1 MDFEGAGADAPN
13 DVDVRLPGPLASP
26 WLEAGIAVFDKE
38 GNVVTLSPDLAAWL
52 GLADPVQKAETSDFL
67 KLLEHRLPEAIP
79 LLTELRAADSGCMER
94 TVSSNADGARSW
106 VRIEAAVNPCGAFV
120 RLSSVLPPPEELAEG
135 GLQHQLGGPARQAQ
149 LFLRLVKAEA
159 QLQNLLR
166 RWPGVIFSQRADFT
180 FRYVSPRV
188 EVLTGV
194 SPDEWRS
201 HPHQFWNVVH
211 EADVEEL
218 RRQCKLAARTREG
231 VTTNYRIRNA
241 KTGQIY
247 YLLEHRQAVTSG
259 SGLVLGYEGMWLDV
273 TRQTIAEKRVSSAV
287 WKDTL
292 ATLTMGL
299 AHDFSN
305 MMAGIIAYSEEFLS
319 KTEPEHP
326 FREGL
331 ALIRQNSFE
340 AAQLV
345 QRITNL
351 HRCKT
356 GERTY
361 HDLNQL
367 IAELTDLVKKILP
380 RRIELEYKLNSDS
393 LPVYMDGVEFRQVL
407 LNLAL
412 NAADAMPNRG
422 KLILSTRRLS
432 KAVEIPNKQG
442 TPPRAPVLCLS
453 VQDTGC
459 GIPER
464 HLDSIFDAFFTT
476 KPLNK
481 GSGLGLYNARLFAEK
496 HHGAI
501 SVESTEGVGTTFH
514 LWLPEADFTESERVE
529 TRVGTRRSVLLAG
542 EPGLL
547 TDSTAEL
554 LRVHDYYVVMAGTAN
569 RTRELIVSEEA
580 GFDAIMVVTAP
591 QDAGFIALL
600 GDLALL
606 APKAKL
612 VLQVIGAHQDHIE
625 TGLLDR
631 MHLVVANSMGEE
643 EFVRRLEQLL
653 GGGKTL

>member
-1 MDFEGAGADAPN
+1 MAF
-13 DVDVRLPGPLASP
+13 P
-26 WLEAGIAVFDKE
+26 WLEAGIAVLDQDW
-38 GNVVTLSPDLAAWL
+38 NVVSLNPDFAAWL
-52 GLADPVQKAETSDFL
+52 GIPAEPSKPGWTNFL
-67 KLLEHRLPEAIP
+67 DVVRDRIPEALP
-79 LLTELRAADSGCMER
+79 VLQKLRSTQSTWVEQTFCTAD
-94 TVSSNADGARSW
+94 DGVKSW
-106 VRIEAAVNPCGAFV
+106 MRLEAATNPSGAFV
-120 RLSSVLPPPEELAEG
+120 RMSSMLPPPAELAEG
-135 GLQHQLGGPARQAQ
+135 GWQQQMGGPARQAQ
-149 LFLRLVKAEA
+149 MFVRLARSEA

-188 EVLTGV
+188 ESLTGIG
-194 SPDEWRS
+194 PEEWRR
-201 HPHQFWNVVH
+201 HPHQFWNIVH

-218 RRQCKLAARTREG
+218 RRQCKVASRVREG
-231 VTTNYRIRNA
+231 VTTHYRIRNA
-241 KTGQIY
+241 KSGQIY
-247 YLLEHRQAVTSG
+247 YLLEHREAVTSG

-319 KTEPEHP
+319 KTEAGHP

-331 ALIRQNSFE
+331 TLIRQNSFE

-356 GERTY
+356 GEKAY

-367 IAELTDLVKKILP
+367 ITELTDLVKKILP
-380 RRIELEYKLNSDS
+380 RRIELESKLNSDS

-422 KLILSTRRLS
+422 KLILSTRRLTEP
-432 KAVEIPNKQG
+432 AEIPNKQG
-442 TPPRAPVLCLS
+442 ATPRPPILCLS
-453 VQDTGC
+453 VKDTGC
-459 GIPER
+459 GIPAK

-514 LWLPEADFTESERVE
+514 IWMPEADFTEGERADAK
-529 TRVGTRRSVLLAG
+529 VGSRRSILLAG

-554 LRVHDYYVVMAGTAN
+554 LRVHDYYVVIAGTPS
-569 RTRELIVSEEA
+569 RTRELIASEEP
-580 GFDAIMVVTAP
+580 GFDAIMLVTAP
-591 QDAGFIALL
+591 NDPGFIGLL
-600 GDLALL
+600 GELPSL

-612 VLQVIGAHQDHIE
+612 ILQVVGAHQDNIE
-625 TGLLDR
+625 TTLLSR
-631 MHLVVANSMGEE
+631 MHLVVISSMGEE

-653 GGGKTL
+653 GGGQTL